1 MSALYDRIII
11 ALKQLRL
18 ATLRQTLDVCL
29 DAAQQQ
35 EMSHIDFLDSILT
48 AELEGREAASQTR
61 RQKAARFPVTRTLEA
76 FDFVFQA
83 SVRKSRMT
91 NLADCRWIEQ
101 NVNLLFEGPPG
112 VGKTHLAL
120 ALGHKAVE
128 QGYRVRFIEAEDLLQ
143 QMYAYAA
150 AGEINKYFK
159 KLLKHD
165 CIIIDEFAYLPL
177 DAHAGNYLYQLIHK
191 CYENVSLVITS
202 NKGVEAWAEM
212 FQDQAIS
219 QAILDRYLH
228 HCEVFRMSGDSY
240 RLKGPDDS
248 DESDDEGGE

>member
-1 MSALYDRIII
+1 MSALHDRIIA

-18 ATLRQTLDVCL
+18 STLRHNLDMCL
-29 DAAQQQ
+29 DAAGQQ
-35 EMSHIDFLDSILT
+35 EMSHIEFLDCILT
-48 AELEGREAASQTR
+48 TEMKGREAASHAR
-61 RQKAARFPVTRTLEA
+61 RQKAARFPVARSLEA

-83 SVRKSRMT
+83 SVKKSRMA

-101 NVNLLFEGPPG
+101 SVNLLFEGPPG
-112 VGKTHLAL
+112 VGKTHLAI

-128 QGYRVRFIEAEDLLQ
+128 QGYRVYFIEAEDLLQ

-150 AGEINKYFK
+150 AGEIDTFFK

-191 CYENVSLVITS
+191 CYENVSLVITT

-228 HCEVFRMSGDSY
+228 HCEVFHMIGDSY
-240 RLKGPDDS
+240 RINGPDSS
-248 DESDDEGGE
+248 DEESGEN